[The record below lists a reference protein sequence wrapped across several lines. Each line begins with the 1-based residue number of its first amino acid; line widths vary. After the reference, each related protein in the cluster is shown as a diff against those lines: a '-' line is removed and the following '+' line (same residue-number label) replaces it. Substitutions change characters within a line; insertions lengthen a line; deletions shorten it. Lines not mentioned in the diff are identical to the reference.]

1 MARRSTSVGA
11 GPAQLGIRSRL
22 LLLLAVPLTGLL
34 LVTGFAMNSAV
45 RQSRDAA
52 RLRST
57 AEVSLASYRL
67 VDALQAERK
76 VLAAGEATNA
86 RLRDDIVSAAGELRH
101 LSDQQD
107 GQQDSRLR
115 LATQRALDRVDAA
128 GSLAA
133 TNTGGLV
140 AVDGYSP
147 AIASLLSV
155 SRSGF
160 DPGEA
165 MDSSTATTVDLL
177 ASAQEAAAKE
187 RDLIR
192 ALAIRGQLDPAV
204 YGQVSELAAAQDIQ
218 ASQAVA
224 SADPS
229 LTARIDRAADA
240 VAAASLGRDRLF
252 LGGIDTASTDGASTD
267 GASTDGASTDGTST
281 GVADV
286 DAWLADATTR
296 VAAFHD
302 LRGDAA
308 AIAVNAIDGLAAS
321 SRTLA
326 LASFASLLAAALI
339 SAFLVRSAIRSIARP
354 LQELAHQAE
363 DVALVRL
370 PEAVKGQQSGSG
382 DGRLPTIRAAGATEV
397 REVAGAFNDV
407 QDTALRL
414 AGEQAV
420 LRRNLAEAL
429 TNLGRR
435 NQALLGRQLDFISSL
450 EQRETDPAFLEHLFK
465 LDHLASRMRRN
476 AESLLILTGSET
488 PRRRRKPAP
497 LNEVV
502 RAAMSEVE
510 DFERVRL
517 GRLGDVT
524 LTGPVVIDLVHML
537 AELIENSLRFSPPDT
552 TVEIDGR
559 SLGQG
564 GYQLAVIDHGV
575 GMADVEI
582 LAANQRLAG
591 LDEVD
596 GMPTR
601 YLGQYVIAKLAA
613 KTGALVRLQP
623 TAGGRGITAVVSL
636 PASATVGGA
645 DRSSIARPLPGSLA
659 ARDQGA
665 ERIAPGAGL
674 TARVAQP
681 ETVIDPDADPFA
693 EEVPTREELAPAD
706 IVASE
711 EWGWVPES
719 VEPSPEAEGVAGT
732 WADDWESIAP
742 ASDADAHEE
751 MPAGPET
758 VDLGDVIGAGS
769 YIDTSSRAVDD
780 VSEALP
786 EVGTAERSGLS
797 FVGDVT
803 FERRLDTPAVDTP
816 ALDTPA
822 LDTPAVDTPP
832 IWQVADGADR
842 AAGTDAEELAAGLF
856 AAELLATPPPPPP
869 DEVPDQGS
877 WTGLPDPSHDGSQP
891 VLGAPPVVPTDPWA
905 HPSQA
910 RGQLHPQPEAAMFQP
925 EAPRFGPDA
934 GLPDSGLGSGL
945 GGGLT
950 RRVPGAS
957 LQESPLARPVPEAP
971 VAQERSADG
980 VRSMLSAFQGGRSR
994 GREGAV
1000 PDTDGFLSATYDN
1013 ESATAA
1019 PEL

>member
-1 MARRSTSVGA
+1 MARRSTSAGA
-11 GPAQLGIRSRL
+11 GSAQLGIRGRL
-22 LLLLAVPLTGLL
+22 LLLLAVPLAGLL
-34 LVTGFAMNSAV
+34 LITGYAMSSAV

-52 RLRST
+52 RLRAT

-67 VDALQAERK
+67 IDALQAERK
-76 VLAAGEATNA
+76 VLAAGKPTDA
-86 RLRDDIVSAAGELRH
+86 RLHDDIGSAADELR
-101 LSDQQD
+101 
-107 GQQDSRLR
+107 R
-115 LATQRALDRVDAA
+115 LADEQGGQLQVATERALDRVAAA

-140 AVDGYSP
+140 AVDGFSP

-155 SRSGF
+155 SRSGL
-160 DPGEA
+160 DPGDA
-165 MDSSTATTVDLL
+165 MDSATATTADLL

-187 RDLIR
+187 RDLVT
-192 ALAIRGQLDPAV
+192 ALAVRGELGPAV

-218 ASQAVA
+218 ATQAA
-224 SADPS
+224 AAADPS
-229 LTARIDRAADA
+229 LTARIDRAGDA

-252 LGGIDTASTDGASTD
+252 LPGIGGSA
-267 GASTDGASTDGTST
+267 
-281 GVADV
+281 VEQEDV
-286 DAWLADATTR
+286 DTWLAAATSR

-308 AIAVNAIDGLAAS
+308 AFAIGAIDGLASS

-326 LASFASLLAAALI
+326 VASFAALLAAALI
-339 SAFLVRSAIRSIARP
+339 STFLVRSAIRSIARP
-354 LQELAHQAE
+354 LQELATQAE

-370 PEAVKGQQSGSG
+370 PEAVKGQQSSIGE
-382 DGRLPTIRAAGATEV
+382 GRLPTIRAAGATEV
-397 REVAGAFNDV
+397 REVASAFNDV

-497 LNEVV
+497 LSEVV

-517 GRLGDVT
+517 GQLGDAT

-559 SLGQG
+559 TLGQG

-591 LDEVD
+591 LEEID

-623 TAGGRGITAVVSL
+623 TTGGRGITAVVSL
-636 PASATVGGA
+636 PASSTVGDA
-645 DRSSIARPLPGSLA
+645 DRSSIARPLPGTRSSLE
-659 ARDQGA
+659 QG
-665 ERIAPGAGL
+665 ELIAPGAGL
-674 TARVAQP
+674 TSHRPQP
-681 ETVIDPDADPFA
+681 EAVIDPTADPFA
-693 EEVPTREELAPAD
+693 EEVPTREELVPAEHP
-706 IVASE
+706 ASE
-711 EWGWVPES
+711 DWGWVPEAGEAVS
-719 VEPSPEAEGVAGT
+719 ESGEPVPSAAEPVPSAAEPVPEAGELSAT
-732 WADDWESIAP
+732 
-742 ASDADAHEE
+742 
-751 MPAGPET
+751 T
-758 VDLGDVIGAGS
+758 VDLGDIIGAAS
-769 YIDTSSRAVDD
+769 YIDTSSRPVDELPGG
-780 VSEALP
+780 VAEEEA
-786 EVGTAERSGLS
+786 GRLS
-797 FVGDVT
+797 FVGEVT
-803 FERRLDTPAVDTP
+803 FES
-816 ALDTPA
+816 
-822 LDTPAVDTPP
+822 
-832 IWQVADGADR
+832 R
-842 AAGTDAEELAAGLF
+842 AAAEPDEVVTEAL
-856 AAELLATPPPPPP
+856 AAELFASDLMAAPPPPPP
-869 DEVPDQGS
+869 DVVPDQGS
-877 WTGLPDPSHDGSQP
+877 WTGLPTPEP
-891 VLGAPPVVPTDPWA
+891 VGPWN
-905 HPSQA
+905 HPSGAQDTE
-910 RGQLHPQPEAAMFQP
+910 LTQPEA
-925 EAPRFGPDA
+925 GLVPDA
-934 GLPDSGLGSGL
+934 PTGN
-945 GGGLT
+945 LT

-957 LQESPLARPVPEAP
+957 LQASPLGQPTTEVPVSR
-971 VAQERSADG
+971 ERSADG

-994 GREGAV
+994 GRVGVAVDESDPSRTGTIEIDGA
-1000 PDTDGFLSATYDN
+1000 A
-1013 ESATAA
+1013 AA
-1019 PEL
+1019 PGMEDQRDH

>member
-252 LGGIDTASTDGASTD
+252 LGGV
-267 GASTDGASTDGTST
+267 DGASTDGTST

-706 IVASE
+706 DVASE
-711 EWGWVPES
+711 EWGWVPE
-719 VEPSPEAEGVAGT
+719 P
-732 WADDWESIAP
+732 
-742 ASDADAHEE
+742 
-751 MPAGPET
+751 

-769 YIDTSSRAVDD
+769 FIDTSSRAVDD

-842 AAGTDAEELAAGLF
+842 AAGADAEELAAGLF

-877 WTGLPDPSHDGSQP
+877 WTGLPDPSQDGSQP

-934 GLPDSGLGSGL
+934 GLPDSGLSSGL

-1000 PDTDGFLSATYDN
+1000 PDTDGLLSATYDN

-1019 PEL
+1019 PELEDHRDH

>member
-1 MARRSTSVGA
+1 M
-11 GPAQLGIRSRL
+11 
-22 LLLLAVPLTGLL
+22 
-34 LVTGFAMNSAV
+34 
-45 RQSRDAA
+45 
-52 RLRST
+52 
-57 AEVSLASYRL
+57 
-67 VDALQAERK
+67 QAERK

-115 LATQRALDRVDAA
+115 LATQRARSHRVDAA

-267 GASTDGASTDGTST
+267 GASTDGASTDGTSA

-429 TNLGRR
+429 DEPRSAEPGAPRSPARLHLVAGAAGDGPRLPRAPLQARSPREPHATQRRVPPHPDRVRDASSPSQARSAERGRPGGDERGRGLREGPSGTPGRR
-435 NQALLGRQLDFISSL
+435 DPHRAGRD
-450 EQRETDPAFLEHLFK
+450 R
-465 LDHLASRMRRN
+465 
-476 AESLLILTGSET
+476 
-488 PRRRRKPAP
+488 PRPHA
-497 LNEVV
+497 
-502 RAAMSEVE
+502 
-510 DFERVRL
+510 
-517 GRLGDVT
+517 
-524 LTGPVVIDLVHML
+524 
-537 AELIENSLRFSPPDT
+537 
-552 TVEIDGR
+552 
-559 SLGQG
+559 
-564 GYQLAVIDHGV
+564 
-575 GMADVEI
+575 
-582 LAANQRLAG
+582 
-591 LDEVD
+591 
-596 GMPTR
+596 
-601 YLGQYVIAKLAA
+601 
-613 KTGALVRLQP
+613 
-623 TAGGRGITAVVSL
+623 
-636 PASATVGGA
+636 GGA
-645 DRSSIARPLPGSLA
+645 DRELAPLLAARHDRRDRRTIARPGRLPAGRASTTAWAWPTSRSWRRTSASLA
-659 ARDQGA
+659 S
-665 ERIAPGAGL
+665 
-674 TARVAQP
+674 
-681 ETVIDPDADPFA
+681 
-693 EEVPTREELAPAD
+693 TRSTGCRPATS
-706 IVASE
+706 AS
-711 EWGWVPES
+711 
-719 VEPSPEAEGVAGT
+719 T
-732 WADDWESIAP
+732 
-742 ASDADAHEE
+742 
-751 MPAGPET
+751 
-758 VDLGDVIGAGS
+758 
-769 YIDTSSRAVDD
+769 
-780 VSEALP
+780 
-786 EVGTAERSGLS
+786 
-797 FVGDVT
+797 
-803 FERRLDTPAVDTP
+803 
-816 ALDTPA
+816 
-822 LDTPAVDTPP
+822 
-832 IWQVADGADR
+832 
-842 AAGTDAEELAAGLF
+842 
-856 AAELLATPPPPPP
+856 
-869 DEVPDQGS
+869 
-877 WTGLPDPSHDGSQP
+877 
-891 VLGAPPVVPTDPWA
+891 
-905 HPSQA
+905 
-910 RGQLHPQPEAAMFQP
+910 
-925 EAPRFGPDA
+925 
-934 GLPDSGLGSGL
+934 
-945 GGGLT
+945 
-950 RRVPGAS
+950 
-957 LQESPLARPVPEAP
+957 
-971 VAQERSADG
+971 
-980 VRSMLSAFQGGRSR
+980 
-994 GREGAV
+994 
-1000 PDTDGFLSATYDN
+1000 
-1013 ESATAA
+1013 
-1019 PEL
+1019 